1 MSIKMKNSRK
11 VLVFIIIYC
20 FLCKTTLFAQD
31 LEDTEKI
38 VYQPV
43 SKNTI
48 TGEIKKESILQSW
61 KKDSNNLQS
70 INLNKKYTQSMETQ
84 AYIPTK
90 RQTTI
95 FEDMQS
101 KIAYSL
107 GEYVV
112 EPLEILGED
121 NRTRIT
127 QTTEFPDSAICYLEM
142 KFPDSDKIYVGTAW
156 MYGKYMAVTA
166 GHCVYDKS
174 LGGWAEWIK
183 AYPGRNGSKVP
194 YGSYRATVLYTDE
207 QYLKNESDDYD
218 WGILTFAQ
226 NIGSKTGYF
235 GASYSSA
242 DLSGTSVVLRGY
254 PGEYY
259 AQMWTMS
266 GKIVGCSKLRLNYHI
281 DTTGG
286 QSGSPVYKDDGKY
299 QCVGIHIQKGFGYY
313 NQAIRITK
321 DLFDIMNK
329 YR

>member
-121 NRTRIT
+121 NRT
-127 QTTEFPDSAICYLEM
+127 
-142 KFPDSDKIYVGTAW
+142 
-156 MYGKYMAVTA
+156 
-166 GHCVYDKS
+166 
-174 LGGWAEWIK
+174 
-183 AYPGRNGSKVP
+183 
-194 YGSYRATVLYTDE
+194 
-207 QYLKNESDDYD
+207 
-218 WGILTFAQ
+218 ILCT
-226 NIGSKTGYF
+226 NV
-235 GASYSSA
+235 
-242 DLSGTSVVLRGY
+242 DNVR
-254 PGEYY
+254 
-259 AQMWTMS
+259 
-266 GKIVGCSKLRLNYHI
+266 
-281 DTTGG
+281 
-286 QSGSPVYKDDGKY
+286 
-299 QCVGIHIQKGFGYY
+299 
-313 NQAIRITK
+313 
-321 DLFDIMNK
+321 
-329 YR
+329 